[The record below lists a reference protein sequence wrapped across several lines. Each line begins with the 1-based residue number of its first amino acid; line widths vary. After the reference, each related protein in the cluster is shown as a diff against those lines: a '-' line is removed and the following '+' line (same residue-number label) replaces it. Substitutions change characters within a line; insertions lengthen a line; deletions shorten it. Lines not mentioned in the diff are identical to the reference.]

1 MATSARYLD
10 FSLMRVNPAYQAYQ
24 LLHLTFVVA
33 PLVAGLDK
41 FFNLLTNWEMY
52 LAPAIARMLPIT
64 AHQFMLLVG
73 LVEIVAAIVVV
84 LRPLYGAYLVAAW
97 LFCIIVNLLLSAG
110 NYDIALRDFGLLLAA
125 LALGRLSLEYDHG
138 VGINRV

>member
-1 MATSARYLD
+1 
-10 FSLMRVNPAYQAYQ
+10 MRVNPAYQAYQ

-41 FFNLLTNWEMY
+41 FFHLLTNWEMY
-52 LAPAIARMLPIT
+52 LAPAIARVLPIT

-73 LVEIVAAIVVV
+73 LVEVVAAIVVV
-84 LRPLYGAYLVAAW
+84 LRPLYGAYLVALW

-125 LALGRLSLEYDHG
+125 LALGRLSVEYDHG
-138 VGINRV
+138 TGITIA

>member
-1 MATSARYLD
+1 MNNGERYLD

-41 FFNLLTNWEMY
+41 FFHLLTNWEMY
-52 LAPAIARMLPIT
+52 LAPAIARVLPIT

-73 LVEIVAAIVVV
+73 LVEVVAAIVVV
-84 LRPLYGAYLVAAW
+84 LRPLYGAYLVALW
-97 LFCIIVNLLLSAG
+97 LFCIIVNLLIGLG

>member
-10 FSLMRVNPAYQAYQ
+10 FSLMRVNPSYQAYQ

-33 PLVAGLDK
+33 PLVSGLDK

-52 LAPAIARMLPIT
+52 LTPAIAHTLPIT

-73 LVEIVAAIVVV
+73 IVEIVAAVVV
-84 LRPLYGAYLVAAW
+84 AVRPLYGAYLVAAW
-97 LFCIIVNLLLSAG
+97 LFCMG
-110 NYDIALRDFGLLLAA
+110 HHTGLLILKIHNPIATETISA
-125 LALGRLSLEYDHG
+125 PHSHG
-138 VGINRV
+138 FLTKLT